1 MDQPT
6 SALRYRVGQFLR
18 ALTARVSEEEVGQA
32 IRILTPEARAI
43 FRCQA
48 IQDQRHALAV
58 YHALRQAGHTNP
70 QLLAAALL
78 HDVGKAAARLPAW
91 QRATI
96 VLLEHFA
103 PCLLARLS
111 QGEPRGCALSLPKE
125 PALPAPSV
133 VEGSLPKEP
142 ALPPRVPPR
151 VLVAGLHCESTTA
164 STRGGALVAGVAV
177 SLPKEPAL
185 RLPKGWSRPFVVH
198 ARHPEVGSRWAQK
211 AGCTPLTVALIRR
224 HQDRLTD
231 RQTEEDQLL
240 AALQAADNLN

>member
-18 ALTARVSEEEVGQA
+18 ALTARVSEEEVEQA
-32 IRILTPEARAI
+32 IRILTPEARAL

-48 IQDQRHALAV
+48 VQDQRHALVV

-91 QRATI
+91 QRAII

-133 VEGSLPKEP
+133 VEGSLPK
-142 ALPPRVPPR
+142 
-151 VLVAGLHCESTTA
+151 
-164 STRGGALVAGVAV
+164 
-177 SLPKEPAL
+177 
-185 RLPKGWSRPFVVH
+185 GWSRPFVVH
-198 ARHPEVGSRWAQK
+198 ARHPEVGSRWAQE

-224 HQDRLTD
+224 HQDGLTG

>member
-6 SALRYRVGQFLR
+6 SAPRYRVGQFLR
-18 ALTARVSEEEVGQA
+18 ALAARVSEEEVEQA
-32 IRILTPEARAI
+32 IRILTPEARAL

-48 IQDQRHALAV
+48 VQDQHHALVV

-91 QRATI
+91 QRAVI

-111 QGEPRGCALSLPKE
+111 QGEPRGRALSLPKE

-133 VEGSLPKEP
+133 VEGSLPK
-142 ALPPRVPPR
+142 
-151 VLVAGLHCESTTA
+151 
-164 STRGGALVAGVAV
+164 
-177 SLPKEPAL
+177 
-185 RLPKGWSRPFVVH
+185 GWSRPCVVH
-198 ARHPEVGSRWAQK
+198 ARHPEVGSRWARE
-211 AGCTPLTVALIRR
+211 AGCTPLTIALIRR
-224 HQDRLTD
+224 HQDRLTG